1 MTDRPIGDFEITNTM
16 AQFGG
21 SFARAIAAAARLAD
35 PTNLAKLKAAFPEL
49 WKEYAE
55 VALLRRREA
64 EKDQS

>member
-1 MTDRPIGDFEITNTM
+1 MTDRPIGDFEIARAM
-16 AQFGG
+16 ARFGG
-21 SFARAIAAAARLAD
+21 SFARALGITAQYAD